1 MNRPSAMHAPHLS
14 DEFLPTLEIIVP
26 LAGKERHE
34 PALTLAQRLAERWG
48 IPVHIVHVQLQD
60 DPVDGGR
67 LEAARAAFRARYP
80 QTGIKA
86 TLVAGDSV
94 ADAMTQVIPSSALI
108 VMSSEHADEGE
119 AGSVAEGILRSTGG
133 PAVFLGPH
141 ADHEHIAGPVIVALD
156 GSPTSED
163 ALDCAVA
170 FAEAMGE
177 RVQLVQV
184 VDPATTQHVARL
196 RADGQRVSESGH
208 LQSVAAR
215 LVEAG
220 HNAGWEVVHET
231 DVVRGLIATAR
242 HCGSGV
248 IAIGTHG
255 DTGLARRMLGS
266 TAMGLVAASTQPVLV
281 VQTGGRDELEISA

>member
-1 MNRPSAMHAPHLS
+1 MQAPHLS
-14 DEFLPTLEIIVP
+14 DEFVQTSEIIVP

-34 PALTLAQRLAERWG
+34 RALTLAQRLAERWG
-48 IPVHIVHVQLQD
+48 IPVHIVHIQLQD
-60 DPVDGGR
+60 DPADSGHIG
-67 LEAARAAFRARYP
+67 AARSAFRARHP
-80 QTGIKA
+80 KTGIRA
-86 TLVAGDSV
+86 TLAAGDSV
-94 ADAMTQVIPSSALI
+94 ADAMAQIVPSTALI
-108 VMSSEHADEGE
+108 VMSSEHAEDGE
-119 AGSVAEGILRSTGG
+119 AGSVAEGILRATGG
-133 PAVFLGPH
+133 PALVLGPK
-141 ADHEHIAGPVIVALD
+141 ADHEHVAGPVIVALD

-177 RVQLVQV
+177 RIQLVQI

-196 RADGQRVSESGH
+196 RAEGQRVSESGH

-215 LVEAG
+215 LVDAG

-231 DVVRGLIATAR
+231 NVVRGLIAAAR
-242 HCGSGV
+242 RCGSGV

-266 TAMGLVAASTQPVLV
+266 TAMGLVAASSQPVLV
-281 VQTGGRDELEISA
+281 VKTGGRDELEISA